1 MRNIIEI
8 ELPQSSIGN
17 RRKLMYY
24 HYKPTN
30 SNTLQRRA
38 YLQASLHA
46 DELPGLLL
54 NHHLIKLLDE
64 ADEKGE
70 ILDEIIIVPY
80 ANPIGLSQRIF
91 GMHQGRFSLDSAI
104 NFNRDYVDL
113 EKLITS
119 KIEKDLKLNDENH
132 NVMIIRK
139 AMIDAINEDAA
150 IDEEAV
156 MKKELL
162 KLACISDIALD
173 LHCDSEALLYM
184 FTHDLLWPQLSDL
197 AAEIGS
203 EVQLL
208 SGLSGGNP
216 FDEALSCPWS
226 TLKEKYKD
234 YPIPMACQSATV
246 ELRGESDVCHE
257 LAIKD
262 SKAFYKFLQRRGY
275 IADNNNSLSKL
286 PNLIRDASP
295 LTGVEMI
302 YCNKPGIVCL
312 NCKLGDIVKEGDI
325 LGEVVDIENPYALK
339 QELKCRTSGIIFSI
353 FKNKL
358 CKPGTFI
365 LKVAGEKPLPW
376 RTGNLLTL

>member
-1 MRNIIEI
+1 VKHFQLTHFCDITRKSCDSERLSNNLILQIPRRLTNLTNWSKRLAVNKCTNCT
-8 ELPQSSIGN
+8 LPHI
-17 RRKLMYY
+17 
-24 HYKPTN
+24 
-30 SNTLQRRA
+30 A
-38 YLQASLHA
+38 YLITTAVT
-46 DELPGLLL
+46 
-54 NHHLIKLLDE
+54 
-64 ADEKGE
+64 
-70 ILDEIIIVPY
+70 VP
-80 ANPIGLSQRIF
+80 ANTVTV
-91 GMHQGRFSLDSAI
+91 MHQGRFSLDSAI

-216 FDEALSCPWS
+216 FDEALSCPWQ
-226 TLKEKYKD
+226 TLKEKFKD
-234 YPIPMACQSATV
+234 YPIPMACQSATI
-246 ELRGESDVCHE
+246 ELRGEKDVCHE
-257 LAIKD
+257 FAKKD
-262 SKAFYKFLQRRGY
+262 SIAFYRFLQRRGY
-275 IADNNNSLSKL
+275 IAGGNNLSIPL

-302 YCNKPGIVCL
+302 FCNKPGIVCL
-312 NCKLGDIVKEGDI
+312 NVKIGDIVNEGDV
-325 LGEVVDIENPYALK
+325 LGEVIDIENPYAPT

-353 FKNKL
+353 FNHKL

-376 RTGNLLTL
+376 RKGKLLTL

>member
-1 MRNIIEI
+1 MRDIIEI

-17 RRKLMYY
+17 RRKLIYY
-24 HYKPTN
+24 HYKPENLNPLTK
-30 SNTLQRRA
+30 RA

-64 ADEKGE
+64 ADNKGE
-70 ILDEIIIVPY
+70 ILEEIIIVPY
-80 ANPIGLSQRIF
+80 ANPIGLSQRFF

-113 EKLITS
+113 ENLITS
-119 KIEKDLKLNDENH
+119 KIEKDLKLDDENH

-216 FDEALSCPWS
+216 FDEALSCPWQ
-226 TLKEKYKD
+226 TLKEKFKD
-234 YPIPMACQSATV
+234 YPIPMACQSATI
-246 ELRGESDVCHE
+246 ELRGEKDVCHE
-257 LAIKD
+257 FAKKD
-262 SKAFYKFLQRRGY
+262 SIAFHRFLQRRGY
-275 IADNNNSLSKL
+275 IAGGNNLSIPL

-302 YCNKPGIVCL
+302 FCNKPGIVCL
-312 NCKLGDIVKEGDI
+312 NVKIGDIVNEGDV
-325 LGEVVDIENPYALK
+325 LGEVIDIENPYAPT

-353 FKNKL
+353 FNHKL

-376 RTGNLLTL
+376 RKGKLLTL